1 MLAVSQLVNIFYGP
15 LTYTNCSLTEG
26 KDLEMML
33 TEKHSLW
40 LSGPSV
46 SCSKNFYGRVLSLA
60 RWKREFKVEFVQVYL
75 EQNLQMCIS
84 LVIDFFFVALVID
97 LVAPL
102 DVSFLFP
109 FNGPPAHETPL
120 YIFCFLL
127 LNGEKISCG

>member
-1 MLAVSQLVNIFYGP
+1 LK
-15 LTYTNCSLTEG
+15 EG

-46 SCSKNFYGRVLSLA
+46 SRSKNFYGRVLSLA
-60 RWKREFKVEFVQVYL
+60 RWKREFKVEFVQAYL

-84 LVIDFFFVALVID
+84 LVIGLI
-97 LVAPL
+97 APL

-120 YIFCFLL
+120 YIFSFILF
-127 LNGEKISCG
+127 NGEKKSPVGN

>member
-1 MLAVSQLVNIFYGP
+1 LK
-15 LTYTNCSLTEG
+15 EG

-46 SCSKNFYGRVLSLA
+46 SRSKNFYGRVLSLA

-84 LVIDFFFVALVID
+84 LVID

-127 LNGEKISCG
+127 LNGKKISCG

>member
-1 MLAVSQLVNIFYGP
+1 LK
-15 LTYTNCSLTEG
+15 EG

-46 SCSKNFYGRVLSLA
+46 SRSKNFYGRVLSLA

-84 LVIDFFFVALVID
+84 LVID

-127 LNGEKISCG
+127 LNGKKTSCG

>member
-1 MLAVSQLVNIFYGP
+1 
-15 LTYTNCSLTEG
+15 
-26 KDLEMML
+26 MML

-46 SCSKNFYGRVLSLA
+46 SCSKKFYGRVLSLA

-84 LVIDFFFVALVID
+84 LVID

-127 LNGEKISCG
+127 LNRKKSPVGN